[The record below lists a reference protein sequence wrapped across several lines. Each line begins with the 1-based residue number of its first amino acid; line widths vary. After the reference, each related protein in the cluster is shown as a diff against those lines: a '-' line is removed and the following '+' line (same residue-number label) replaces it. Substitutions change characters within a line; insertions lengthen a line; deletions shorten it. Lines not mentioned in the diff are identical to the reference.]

1 MIKFLFGELPPWA
14 KQSNPLLRY
23 DVNRN
28 RGATNPNARITRIAG
43 WGFVL
48 ALLGLGGYFYATEGL
63 TRSLQMPYT
72 LDIWRAIFFPL
83 LLIQI
88 ILRVAGFTMGV
99 NAVSE
104 DRRRQTWDNLR
115 STEMGAELSLR
126 TRWVSIVFY
135 RLRGLLALT
144 VALRIVLIVGILYE
158 LTSMQGEYLTILTS
172 RAVPSVPMELGV
184 VLLAALMTAFVLM
197 PITATGVDVAL
208 GLLISSRLKHRTFT
222 GIAQIIVG
230 FFTVGL
236 TLILLWLTLR
246 YLLQFQF
253 SPTGGTG
260 SVLWL
265 IELLNAQ
272 PLALEGNAAL
282 ALFGA
287 FSIFGDWGLVFS
299 QLTRAGELWAEIPY
313 SIYIGLA
320 MLVITIVQV
329 LLSEGMLR
337 LASRFAERNE

>member
-23 DVNRN
+23 DVHRH
-28 RGATNPNARITRIAG
+28 RAATNPNARIMRIAG
-43 WGFVL
+43 WAIVL
-48 ALLGLGGYFYATEGL
+48 ALLGLAGYFYATEGL

-72 LDIWRAIFFPL
+72 LDIWRAVFFPL

-88 ILRVAGFTMGV
+88 ILRVAGFMMGV

-126 TRWVSIVFY
+126 TRWVSILFY

-144 VALRIVLIVGILYE
+144 IGLRIVLVVGILYE

-172 RAVPSVPMELGV
+172 RAAPSVPMELGV
-184 VLLAALMTAFVLM
+184 VLLAGLMTAFILM

-208 GLLISSRLKHRTFT
+208 GLLISSRLRHRTYT
-222 GIAQIIVG
+222 GIAQILVG
-230 FFTVGL
+230 FLSVGT
-236 TLILLWLTLR
+236 TLVLLWLTLR

-260 SVLWL
+260 SILWL
-265 IELLNAQ
+265 VELLNAQ
-272 PLALEGNAAL
+272 PLALDGNAAL

-287 FSIFGDWGLVFS
+287 FSILGDWGLIFS

-313 SIYIGLA
+313 SIYIGIA
-320 MLVITIVQV
+320 MLAITVIQV

-337 LASRFAERNE
+337 LATRFAERNE